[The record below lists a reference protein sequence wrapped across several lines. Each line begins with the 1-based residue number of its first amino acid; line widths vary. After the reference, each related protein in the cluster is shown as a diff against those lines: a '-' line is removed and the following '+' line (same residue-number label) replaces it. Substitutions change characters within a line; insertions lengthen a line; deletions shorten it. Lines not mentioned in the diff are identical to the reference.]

1 MPSVTVHDLLITTQD
16 RLDSSPRSTMQT
28 LLLVR
33 PWNRDL
39 LELPDFAVPSGLAE
53 LPDVAGDM
61 QSEDSYWST
70 PRSLSQVMPGGF
82 PEAQESDDSELS
94 DRALRLA
101 ALLQQPFSAFLL
113 APQRGGEYKRIASDQ
128 VIVAQVKDIASIL
141 DIRTLE
147 IL

>member
-1 MPSVTVHDLLITTQD
+1 
-16 RLDSSPRSTMQT
+16 
-28 LLLVR
+28 
-33 PWNRDL
+33 
-39 LELPDFAVPSGLAE
+39 
-53 LPDVAGDM
+53 
-61 QSEDSYWST
+61 
-70 PRSLSQVMPGGF
+70 MPGGF

-94 DRALRLA
+94 NRALRLA

-141 DIRTLE
+141 DITTLE